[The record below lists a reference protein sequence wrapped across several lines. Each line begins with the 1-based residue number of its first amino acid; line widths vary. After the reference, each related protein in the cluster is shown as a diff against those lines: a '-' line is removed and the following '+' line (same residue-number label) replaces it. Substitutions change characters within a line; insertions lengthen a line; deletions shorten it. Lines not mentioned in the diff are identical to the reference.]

1 MKKQFIISL
10 AIAVASLT
18 SCDNNDDPKPV
29 TPSVLQPEI
38 VIRSFYPTSGIPGS
52 TVTIFGENFG
62 GTIEEHDVTFDSTYA
77 EITEIGTGM
86 IKVKV
91 PAYLP
96 SGDYAINIRS
106 RGQFTSAPTRF
117 NVTNTPQF

>member
-18 SCDNNDDPKPV
+18 SCDDNE
-29 TPSVLQPEI
+29 TPQPSFPQESKPEI
-38 VIRSFYPTSGIPGS
+38 VVRSFYPSFGAPGT

-77 EITEIGTGM
+77 EITDVGFGVL
-86 IKVKV
+86 KVKV
-91 PAYLP
+91 PAHLAN
-96 SGDYAINIRS
+96 GDYAINVRW
-106 RGQFTSAPTRF
+106 RGQFTSAPARF
-117 NVTNTPQF
+117 NVTEAER